1 MNALQVN
8 FVVHDLAA
16 GVRFYSAMFV
26 SEPAVLKSDFAKWML
41 NDPRVSFT
49 ICARDA
55 SPCVVDLSGLH
66 PYDAQPLTSNDPL
79 TLIREYRVDP
89 PLTSVSNLKLR
100 AEFDHPVGGDLEK
113 SHGAGGVAGHGG
125 ENMLAPERH
134 VLAAGGD
141 QIFPT
146 EKEGGVHHV
155 ELHAA
160 GALRQGLGDVD
171 VIHESVADDDV
182 VEAFGQFFQFKP

>member
-1 MNALQVN
+1 MNPLQVD
-8 FVVHDLAA
+8 FAVHDLAA
-16 GVRFYSAMFV
+16 GVRFYSAMFA
-26 SEPAVLKSDFAKWML
+26 SEPAVLSPDHAKWMID
-41 NDPRVSFT
+41 DPRVSFT
-49 ICARDA
+49 IFERDA
-55 SPCVVDLSGLH
+55 SPCVID
-66 PYDAQPLTSNDPL
+66 
-79 TLIREYRVDP
+79 IREHHVDP
-89 PLTSVSNLKLR
+89 PCHRVSNLKLR

-134 VLAAGGD
+134 AFAAGGD
-141 QIFPT
+141 QIFPA

-155 ELHAA
+155 ELHAT
-160 GALRQGLGDVD
+160 GTLRQGLGDVD